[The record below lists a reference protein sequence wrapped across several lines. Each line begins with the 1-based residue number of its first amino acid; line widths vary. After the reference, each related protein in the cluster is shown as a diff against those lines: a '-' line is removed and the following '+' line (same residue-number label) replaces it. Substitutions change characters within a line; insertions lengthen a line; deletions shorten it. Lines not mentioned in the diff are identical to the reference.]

1 MNKVRKLTPSTLKRI
16 IAEEKLKLK
25 RRSLKASNKKKIT
38 NQQLVESYLKVLKL
52 LKTKQSKSV
61 NDVRKLQE
69 ARKLIKRKLL
79 KRL

>member
-25 RRSLKASNKKKIT
+25 RRSLRSGNKKKIS
-38 NQQLVESYLKVLKL
+38 NQQLIESYLKVLKL
-52 LKTKQSKSV
+52 LKKKKRKSV
-61 NDVRKLQE
+61 NDVKKLEE
-69 ARKLIKRKLL
+69 ARKLIKSKLL

>member
-25 RRSLKASNKKKIT
+25 RRSLKSSSKKNIT

-52 LKTKQSKSV
+52 LKVKQSKTV